1 MNRTIIDLDARATI
15 LDACERIAIAP
26 AEVPVVLVVA
36 ADAPFARSA
45 VFLEVARRAA
55 APRRIAVVSSDP
67 RARSI
72 AGSVHLPAYGSL
84 GSLEREELDP
94 TEQLGAPQRAALAG
108 VVTGR
113 RTSSRGVR
121 RRTLGILASAGGA
134 IAILLAVV
142 VPSATVAVAAA
153 ATPMPSATLTL
164 RAGAGGDMSAQ
175 PLTATISAKV
185 TGTATGTRNEDIKA
199 TGSVRFTN
207 QTTDD
212 ITIPKGTVI
221 QTAAGSDRIQFA
233 TSETKTL
240 PRSIILG
247 ITLAS
252 GQIDIGVEAVVGGPA
267 GNVNANRI
275 IVSNRSVYAVTN
287 PLPTTGGN
295 TKKIPV
301 IRAEDYTAATAK
313 ASVDRALA
321 DAANDQKLRWKAQ
334 LTGDAVVYVGTPTLT
349 SQGALADVVG
359 REVATFDIPVGATV
373 QGFAVA
379 GNEPA
384 RTAIERYRAMAGE
397 GNVLDERSVQF
408 GGITTP
414 AVADNGVTWKLVASG
429 QQSVRLTKEQ
439 VGRAVAGRS
448 LSDARAVLQ
457 GQGLRVTDITVA
469 PSWWPR
475 MPLLD
480 ARITVN

>member
-15 LDACERIAIAP
+15 LDACERIGASP
-26 AEVPVVLVVA
+26 PDVPVVLVVA
-36 ADAPFARSA
+36 ADAPFARNA
-45 VFLEVARRAA
+45 VFLDVARQAA

-67 RARSI
+67 RTRSI
-72 AGSVHLPAYGSL
+72 AGSVHLPAYASL

-94 TEQLGAPQRAALAG
+94 TEQLGAPRRAALATA
-108 VVTGR
+108 VPR
-113 RTSSRGVR
+113 RRGPQAGLR
-121 RRTLGILASAGGA
+121 RRTLGIVASAAAAGA
-134 IAILLAVV
+134 IVLAVV
-142 VPSATVAVAAA
+142 VPSATVTVAAA
-153 ATPMPSATLTL
+153 ATPMPPATITL

-175 PLTATISAKV
+175 PLSATINAKV
-185 TGTATGTRNEDIKA
+185 TGTATGTRNDDIKA
-199 TGSVRFTN
+199 SGSVRFTN

-212 ITIPKGTVI
+212 IAIPKGTIV
-221 QTAAGSDRIQFA
+221 QTTTGADRIQFA
-233 TSETKTL
+233 TTEAKTL

-252 GQIDIGVEAVVGGPA
+252 GQIDVGVEAVIGGPA
-267 GNVNANRI
+267 GNVAANRI
-275 IVSNRSVYAVTN
+275 VVSNRGVYVVTN
-287 PLPTTGGN
+287 PLPTTGGD

-313 ASVDRALA
+313 ASVDRVLA

-359 REVATFDIPVGATV
+359 REAATFDVPVSATV

-384 RTAIERYRAMAGE
+384 RTALERYRAMAGD
-397 GNVLDERSVQF
+397 GNALDERSAQF
-408 GGITTP
+408 AGITTP
-414 AVADNGVTWKLVASG
+414 TVADNGVTWKLAASG
-429 QQSVRLTKEQ
+429 QQSVRITKEQ
-439 VGRAVAGRS
+439 VGRAVAGRGIAE
-448 LSDARAVLQ
+448 ARAALQ
-457 GQGLRVTDITVA
+457 AQGLRVSDIKIA

>member
-1 MNRTIIDLDARATI
+1 MSRTIIDLDARATI
-15 LDACERIAIAP
+15 LDACERIATSP
-26 AEVPVVLVVA
+26 PDLPVVLVVA
-36 ADAPFARSA
+36 ADAPFARNA
-45 VFLEVARRAA
+45 VFLDVARQAA
-55 APRRIAVVSSDP
+55 APRRISIVSSDP

-72 AGSVHLPAYGSL
+72 AGSVHLPAYASL

-94 TEQLGAPQRAALAG
+94 TEHLGAPRRAALAAA
-108 VVTGR
+108 VPR
-113 RTSSRGVR
+113 RRGPAAGFR
-121 RRTLGILASAGGA
+121 RRTLGVVASA
-134 IAILLAVV
+134 LAAGVIVLGLV
-142 VPSATVAVAAA
+142 VPSATVTVAAA
-153 ATPMPSATLTL
+153 ATPMPSVTFTL

-175 PLTATISAKV
+175 PLSATINAKV
-185 TGTATGTRNEDIKA
+185 TGTATGTRNDDIKA

-212 ITIPKGTVI
+212 IAIPKGTIV
-221 QTAAGSDRIQFA
+221 QTTGADRIQFA
-233 TSETKTL
+233 TTETKTL

-252 GQIDIGVEAVVGGPA
+252 GQIDVGVEAVIGGPA
-267 GNVNANRI
+267 GNVAANRI
-275 IVSNRSVYAVTN
+275 TVSNRGVYVVTN
-287 PLPTTGGN
+287 PLPTAGGD

-334 LTGDAVVYVGTPTLT
+334 LTGDAVVYVGAPTLT

-359 REVATFDIPVGATV
+359 REAATFDVPVSATV

-384 RTAIERYRAMAGE
+384 RTAIDRYRAMAGE
-397 GNVLDERSVQF
+397 GNVLDERSAQF

-414 AVADNGVTWKLVASG
+414 TVADNGVTWRLVASG

-439 VGRAVAGRS
+439 VGRSVAGRS
-448 LSDARAVLQ
+448 IADARAALQ
-457 GQGLRVTDITVA
+457 GQGLRVTDIRIA

-475 MPLLD
+475 LPLLD

>member
-1 MNRTIIDLDARATI
+1 MSPTVIDLDARATI
-15 LDACERIAIAP
+15 LDACERIAASPSDI
-26 AEVPVVLVVA
+26 PVVLVVA
-36 ADAPFARSA
+36 ADAPFARNA
-45 VFLEVARRAA
+45 VFLEVARQAA
-55 APRRIAVVSSDP
+55 GSRRLAVVSSDP

-72 AGSVHLPAYGSL
+72 AASVHLPAYTSL

-94 TEQLGAPQRAALAG
+94 TERLGAPRRTALATAAPRG
-108 VVTGR
+108 GAPPFGAGR
-113 RTSSRGVR
+113 RTA
-121 RRTLGILASAGGA
+121 GIVASAMGA
-134 IAILLAVV
+134 AALLLALA
-142 VPSATVAVAAA
+142 VPSATVTVAAA
-153 ATPMPSATLTL
+153 AVPMPSATLTL
-164 RAGAGGDMSAQ
+164 RAGAGGDLSAQ
-175 PLTATISAKV
+175 PLSATINAKV
-185 TGTATGTRNEDIKA
+185 TGTATGSRSDDSKA

-212 ITIPKGTVI
+212 ITIPKGSVV
-221 QTAAGSDRIQFA
+221 QTTTGADRITFA
-233 TSETKTL
+233 TTETKTL

-247 ITLAS
+247 ITLVS

-267 GNVNANRI
+267 GNVAANRI
-275 IVSNRSVYAVTN
+275 VVSNRGLYSVTN
-287 PLPTTGGN
+287 PLPTSGGD
-295 TKKIPV
+295 TKKIPIV
-301 IRAEDYTAATAK
+301 KAEDYTAATAK

-321 DAANDQKLRWKAQ
+321 DAANDQKLRWKTQ
-334 LTGDAVVYVGTPTLT
+334 LTGDLVVYVGTPSLT
-349 SQGALADVVG
+349 AQSALADVVG
-359 REVATFDIPVGATV
+359 KEVATFDVAVSATV

-384 RTAIERYRAMAGE
+384 RTGVERYRAMASD

-408 GGITTP
+408 GGIGTP

-448 LSDARAVLQ
+448 VTEARALLQ
-457 GQGLRVTDITVA
+457 GQGLRVTDISVA